1 MKKVREFRLRV
12 LDIGPWVDYERGF
25 SGISCAP
32 WVHCN
37 AREAKGILKEDVSRV
52 EEMESVEVHLLGD
65 SPSERVVIKASEG

>member
-32 WVHCN
+32 LHCN

>member
-1 MKKVREFRLRV
+1 MREKREFRLRV
-12 LDIGPWVDYERGF
+12 LDIVPWVDYEGGF

-37 AREAKGILKEDVSRV
+37 VREAKGILKEDVSRV

-65 SPSERVVIKASEG
+65 SPSKRVVIKASEG